1 MTQLTTKFSPRPDK
15 FLKSKSLIC
24 YIHFDSSQSLQIVFH
39 PLFKGSTALCVTHAD
54 GDLSHPKA
62 VRIPD
67 LPDKFLYPLSFGKCP
82 VNFDF
87 FYIHKRVGIDR
98 PHRDTFRMNN

>member
-1 MTQLTTKFSPRPDK
+1 M
-15 FLKSKSLIC
+15 
-24 YIHFDSSQSLQIVFH
+24 FH
-39 PLFKGSTALCVTHAD
+39 PLFKGSAALCVTHAD

-87 FYIHKRVGIDR
+87 FYIHKRVGIDVR
-98 PHRDTFRMNN
+98 TSTCFNSCKSISDKS